1 MFEQDKRY
9 NLFACYFFLTDVF
22 YLLDF
27 NTLFYF
33 AMWILYEA
41 TVMILTITAMMI
53 EYYETE

>member
-9 NLFACYFFLTDVF
+9 TLFAYYFFLTDIF

-33 AMWILYEA
+33 AMGILYEA
-41 TVMILTITAMMI
+41 TVMILTITTMMI
-53 EYYETE
+53 EYYETQ

>member
-27 NTLFYF
+27 NILFYF
-33 AMWILYEA
+33 AMGTLYEA

-53 EYYETE
+53 EYYEAQ

>member
-9 NLFACYFFLTDVF
+9 TLFACYFFLTDIF

-41 TVMILTITAMMI
+41 TVMLLTITA
-53 EYYETE
+53 T